1 MYVEGVKVSIDRIVI
16 DFTDVYWNFFNE
28 FHKRIC
34 HFYGVRMT
42 VGDRGFQYRIKIN
55 TGEHFL
61 HISYKLVFAPKTRK
75 NTLRIEVYPKSL
87 VYFRSWLEQIRT
99 YAHDVLFVRCDVA
112 FDIPVQIKDLF
123 TMSKKGRKLRMFK
136 GTRYYNAKYQRQED
150 GYCRVYDKKREL
162 LERKRQKIR
171 GERTRM
177 EIVYAPK
184 EKIPLASLAQY
195 PPQFNSKY
203 LCTVL
208 TDISKF
214 TSKVK
219 RLVQEIQQGEQK
231 PQDTTP
237 YYRQQIQKQMNTQ
250 NLIDLNKLAA
260 AQWKESITLPCAV
273 LCGQIS
279 HLPVQEVRS
288 G

>member
-1 MYVEGVKVSIDRIVI
+1 MKDVQVSIDRIVV
-16 DFTDVYWNFFNE
+16 DFTDVYWDFFNE

-42 VGDRGFQYRIKIN
+42 VGDRGFQYRIRIN

-61 HISYKLVFAPKTRK
+61 HISYKLVFAPKSRK

-87 VYFRSWLEQIRT
+87 VYFRSWLEQIRD
-99 YAHDVLFVRCDVA
+99 YANQVLFVRCDVA
-112 FDIPVQIKDLF
+112 FDIPVLIMDLF
-123 TMSKKGRKLRMFK
+123 TMSTKGRKLRLFK
-136 GTRYYNAKYQRQED
+136 GTRYYNGKHQRQED

-162 LERKRQKIR
+162 LERRGQNIK

-177 EIVYAPK
+177 EIVYVPK
-184 EKIPLASLAQY
+184 EKIPLASLVQY

-203 LCTVL
+203 LCAVL
-208 TDISKF
+208 TDVFKF
-214 TSKVK
+214 RPKVG
-219 RLVQEIQQGEQK
+219 RLVQEIQQGELL

-237 YYRQQIQKQMNTQ
+237 YYRKQIQNQMNSQ
-250 NLIDLNKLAA
+250 EVIDLDGLAA
-260 AQWKESITLPCAV
+260 KQWKEAITLPCAV

-279 HLPVQEVRS
+279 HLPIQEVRS